1 MGKGGSEPHGCVGSD
16 SEAKQKG
23 AEPEGVKWVEVT
35 FTTHGELGIKW
46 MEAAGCVTI
55 GAVARSCEKSDV
67 LVGST
72 PCLPAHTFPGVAGT
86 ANANSVPATSP
97 PPKIRQL
104 IPWSGAALFVPRAA
118 GTSCRHRGGD
128 YTLRRVCVCVCA
140 AGRCAGSGARAARSA
155 RSLREALDVQTDA
168 GPTACETPPPRS
180 EVLLYTVLCARGKLV
195 LQCVSSLVCG
205 GSGGGGVTSHSN
217 AVRPAMLFAQ
227 TAGRP
232 LALTFQQREGG
243 GEWCH
248 AGSPV
253 LPTAEARQPEMARPI

>member
-104 IPWSGAALFVPRAA
+104 IPWSGAALVRTA
-118 GTSCRHRGGD
+118 RGWDQLPSSWRGL
-128 YTLRRVCVCVCA
+128 YPETCVCVCVC
-140 AGRCAGSGARAARSA
+140 GGAVRR
-155 RSLREALDVQTDA
+155 L
-168 GPTACETPPPRS
+168 
-180 EVLLYTVLCARGKLV
+180 
-195 LQCVSSLVCG
+195 G
-205 GSGGGGVTSHSN
+205 GSCCAECKVT
-217 AVRPAMLFAQ
+217 P
-227 TAGRP
+227 
-232 LALTFQQREGG
+232 
-243 GEWCH
+243 
-248 AGSPV
+248 
-253 LPTAEARQPEMARPI
+253 